1 MCVWCVCPRPTP
13 TPLTLPP
20 PPIQSNTPNTG
31 ESALSV
37 SVTCKCGKC
46 MVQIVDGEMRARA
59 ACFCTDCRQRFF
71 AAAHAGG
78 PAVPADVVDCSA
90 GIDLQLYV
98 F

>member
-1 MCVWCVCPRPTP
+1 
-13 TPLTLPP
+13 
-20 PPIQSNTPNTG
+20 
-31 ESALSV
+31 
-37 SVTCKCGKC
+37 

-59 ACFCTDCRQRFF
+59 VCFCTDCRQRFF

-98 F
+98 FMRGEAVCGGEAACVGVWRVCVCGGCICEVCV